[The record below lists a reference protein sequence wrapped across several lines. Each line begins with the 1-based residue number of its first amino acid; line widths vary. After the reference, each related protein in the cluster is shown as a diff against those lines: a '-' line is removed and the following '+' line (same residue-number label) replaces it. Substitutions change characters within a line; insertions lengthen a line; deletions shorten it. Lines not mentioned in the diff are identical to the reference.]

1 MVGDLKRIVGKLEVA
16 FKSLAGYLTEI
27 KISDLEKCP
36 KDPKEFLYCYIDLY
50 NVPLLIIQVACHHE
64 RGIYIATFL
73 AQGFWT

>member
-36 KDPKEFLYCYIDLY
+36 KGPKFAEFLYCYIDLY

-73 AQGFWT
+73 AQGF